1 MRSLNLPS
9 RPPALPAL
17 LAFVSAGVLLLA
29 GCRPKDDSA
38 SRPSGTVEVDEIHL
52 GSRYGGRVER
62 VRVQDGES
70 VTPGQVLIE
79 LAADELTAR
88 RGQAEALL
96 AELEAGPRVEEI
108 ASARAEWE
116 AHSAELELSR
126 KDRERA
132 LELFADRTIAAS
144 ERDHAV
150 SRAETAGRNAAA
162 AKARYDMLVAGT
174 RPERITQIRAQV
186 AEIQSQLRELTL
198 TSPTNAVVEVVNVKP
213 GDLLAPN
220 RDAATLLL
228 THQLWVRVF
237 VPQTWLGTIQ
247 NGQSVGIRADAF
259 PGREFRG
266 VVEQIARTAEFTPR
280 NVQTPADRAQQVFGV
295 KIRLENSAED
305 LRAGM
310 AVEADFGRGGSR

>member
-1 MRSLNLPS
+1 M
-9 RPPALPAL
+9 
-17 LAFVSAGVLLLA
+17 LAFASACVLCLA
-29 GCRPKDDSA
+29 GCRPADNSA

-70 VTPGQVLIE
+70 VKSGQVVIE

-88 RGQAEALL
+88 RAQAESLL
-96 AELEAGPRVEEI
+96 AELEAGPRTEEL
-108 ASARAEWE
+108 ASAQAEWE
-116 AHSAELELSR
+116 ARGAELELAR

-162 AKARYDMLVAGT
+162 AKARYDLLVAGT
-174 RPERITQIRAQV
+174 RSERVAQVRAQV

-198 TSPTNAVVEVVNVKP
+198 TSPADAVVEVVNVKP

-228 THQLWVRVF
+228 TRQLWVRVF
-237 VPQTWLGTIQ
+237 VPQTWLGTLQ
-247 NGQSVGIRADAF
+247 TGQSVGIRADAF

-295 KIRLENSAED
+295 KIRLEDPAED

-310 AVEADFGRGGSR
+310 AVDADFGRGQSR